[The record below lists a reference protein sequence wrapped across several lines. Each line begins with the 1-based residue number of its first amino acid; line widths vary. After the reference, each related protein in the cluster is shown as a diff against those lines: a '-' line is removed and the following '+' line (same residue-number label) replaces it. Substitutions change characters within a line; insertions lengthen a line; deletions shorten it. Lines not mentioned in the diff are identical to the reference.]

1 MADDYSSTISTTG
14 KLSVGRSASGEFE
27 TSYDSDWFKISLK
40 AGTTYIFT
48 LSGSATGDGTLNT
61 LERISLNLYDGKG
74 SYASGGLYTSSSS
87 TGATLQFTAQTTGD
101 YFVSANGSVGSGTY
115 TLRAATP
122 AADDYSNNVNTAG
135 RLQQGVATSAVF
147 ERAEDVDW
155 FKFRAEKGQII
166 VFDAGGIAGGQ
177 YKAGRTV
184 YDASGAWVGYLTDGP
199 FIASKSGDY
208 YLAVSA
214 GSRIGAYTQTMQVAT
229 DDYAADST
237 STGRIYSGSQAYGTI
252 DYYGDSDRF
261 QMSMEAGQVY
271 TLTLRVP
278 GATSPS
284 PLSMWV
290 TGPSGDFS
298 AVSASY
304 PAENGA
310 LTLRYLATGS
320 GTFGI
325 NISGSV
331 DTRPSYVV
339 TASYGETDDH
349 GGTRDTA
356 TAVPLD
362 TPMSG
367 VLQSSRDI
375 DMFKIELK
383 AGVTYN
389 ISYGDMTST
398 QLSSQLTD
406 SNGNSLA
413 SIGYNTKGYNYTPY
427 KDGTYY
433 IATSNYSSSNTPY
446 TLTVSTPEDD
456 YTASVTGAGRLLVG
470 GSAKG
475 TMGAGGADRD
485 WFSVSLAADGYY
497 WFKLEGSKD
506 GGGTL
511 PYYSY
516 SVLKLYDSSG
526 KELAS
531 TPSNISDSPVLAF
544 KAPQRGSYYLEVS
557 SSSSTATGTYT
568 VKAQLGTPDDYG
580 NDAAHAAVI
589 LDGVPLKGSLELVA
603 DKDVFKLSAVAGMT
617 YLVEIT
623 PDKAT
628 SNWSYATSFSVN
640 AGTSSN
646 YISFRTSQVNSKT
659 YGVFEATKGGDY
671 YMTLAASSSYNVT
684 GGYTMSVRAAGMD
697 DYSANASTTAFIEP
711 SKAVQGALHV
721 GDDVDWIKV
730 HLDAGR
736 TYVFDLQGKYSGGG
750 TLDTSLASFSLVNAN
765 GSNVASHSLP
775 ATSAGSDPR
784 IQYVA
789 NATGDYYL
797 SVRNNYSSNT
807 STGTYTVKEVQTNLD
822 TVGPQLLSSSVA
834 AGASNVSPLTKITL
848 TFNETVMLGNGIT
861 LTDSLGTKVSGT
873 ASVQATVAGSVIT
886 FDPHAKLIPGM
897 QYTLN
902 LQPGSVVD
910 LSGNPAAATQS
921 FSFTVKAPVST
932 GTAGNDYLLGSG
944 GTALDGG
951 AGIDT
956 VFYTNSSY
964 RYSYQREADGS
975 IEVRSYDN
983 YDTVQKLT
991 GIERLMFT
999 DYAFAMDIDGIGG
1012 QAYRMYQSAFNRRP
1026 DSAGVGFWMDHM
1038 EKGMSLQEVASRFIA
1053 STEFTN
1059 TYGAAPS
1066 DADFV
1071 TLLYRNVLHREPEA
1085 AGKAHWLEQL
1095 GNGQSRA
1102 QVLVGF
1108 SESAENHDNV
1118 ATLIGNGFLY
1128 TPYGG

>member
-1 MADDYSSTISTTG
+1 MADDYSSTIFTTG
-14 KLSVGRSASGEFE
+14 KLSVGGSASGEFE
-27 TSYDSDWFKISLK
+27 TTYDTDWFKISLK
-40 AGTTYIFT
+40 AGATYIFT
-48 LSGSATGDGTLNT
+48 LSGSATGDGSLSTLQSS
-61 LERISLNLYDGKG
+61 SLSLYDSKG
-74 SYASGGLYTSSSS
+74 SYPIGSLYSYSSS
-87 TGATLQFTAQTTGD
+87 TGVILQFTAQTAGD
-101 YFVSANGSVGSGTY
+101 YFVSAYGSASSGTY

-122 AADDYSNNVNTAG
+122 AADDYSNNANTTG
-135 RLQQGVATSAVF
+135 RLQEGIATSAVF
-147 ERAEDVDW
+147 EQAGDVDW

-166 VFDAGGIAGGQ
+166 VFDAGGLAGGQ
-177 YKAGRTV
+177 YNAGRTV
-184 YDASGAWVGYLTDGP
+184 YDASGVAVAYVTDAP

-214 GSRIGAYTQTMQVAT
+214 GSRIGAYTQTMQVVT

-237 STGRIYSGSQAYGTI
+237 STGRVYSGSQAYGTI

-261 QMSMEAGQVY
+261 QMNMEAGQVY

-290 TGPSGDFS
+290 TDPSGDFS
-298 AVSASY
+298 AVYANY

-310 LTLRYLATGS
+310 LTLRYLATSS

-325 NISGSV
+325 NISGSIG
-331 DTRPSYVV
+331 TRPSYVV

-356 TAVPLD
+356 TAVQLD
-362 TPMSG
+362 TPMNG

-383 AGVTYN
+383 AGVTYK
-389 ISYGDMTST
+389 ISYGDLTSA
-398 QLSSQLTD
+398 QLSSRLTD

-413 SIGYNTKGYNYTPY
+413 SIGYDTKGYNYTPY

-433 IATSNYSSSNTPY
+433 IATSDYYSNTPY

-475 TMGAGGADRD
+475 TIGAGGADRD

-511 PYYSY
+511 PSYSY

-531 TPSNISDSPVLAF
+531 TSSNISDSPVLAF
-544 KAPQRGSYYLEVS
+544 KAPQRGNYYLEVS
-557 SSSSTATGTYT
+557 SSSSSATGTYT

-580 NDAAHAAVI
+580 NDAAHAAAI
-589 LDGVPLKGSLELVA
+589 QDGVPLKGALELA
-603 DKDVFKLSAVAGMT
+603 TDKDVFKLSAVAGMT
-617 YLVEIT
+617 YLVEVT

-628 SNWSYATSFSVN
+628 SNWSYATDFSVN
-640 AGTSSN
+640 AGTTYN
-646 YISFRTSQVNSKT
+646 YVSFRTSQMSGKT

-671 YMTLAASSSYNVT
+671 YMTLAASSNYNVT
-684 GGYTMSVRAAGMD
+684 GGYTMSVRAAGID
-697 DYSANASTTAFIEP
+697 DYSANASTNAFIEP
-711 SKAVQGALHV
+711 SKPVQGALHV

-750 TLDTSLASFSLVNAN
+750 TLDTSLTSFSLLSAN
-765 GSNVASHSLP
+765 GGNVASHSLP
-775 ATSAGSDPR
+775 AASAGSDPR

-807 STGTYTVKEVQTNLD
+807 NTGTYTVKEVQTNLD

-834 AGASNVSPLTKITL
+834 AGATSVSPLTKITL
-848 TFNETVMLGNGIT
+848 TFNETVMLGSGIT

-873 ASVQATVAGSVIT
+873 ALVQATVAGSVIT

-897 QYTLN
+897 KYTLN

-910 LSGNPAAATQS
+910 LSGNPAAASQS
-921 FSFTVKAPVST
+921 FSFTVKEPVST

-964 RYSYQREADGS
+964 SYNYQRKADGS
-975 IEVRSYDN
+975 IEVRSYGDF
-983 YDTVQKLT
+983 DTVQKLT

-999 DYAFAMDIDGIGG
+999 DNALAMDIDGIGG

-1053 STEFTN
+1053 STEFT
-1059 TYGAAPS
+1059 TLYGATPS
-1066 DADFV
+1066 NADFV

-1108 SESAENHDNV
+1108 SESTENHDNV

-1128 TPYGG
+1128 TPYGS